1 MTVKSFIFL
10 LQKINFTDQ
19 FYAPPVVMVT
29 AERVNN
35 DSHLSGCNAITAWVE
50 VRKETD
56 WSIAYFTTVQSEG
69 FLKYHN
75 HTSSVILFYK
85 GIIYYLNKIFT
96 RKNNMKKKTTTTTTT
111 KTDSQTS
118 DLRNS
123 LILKFPWMWLALQFL
138 FHGFFCEIFQ
148 TVLDSN

>member
-56 WSIAYFTTVQSEG
+56 WSTAYFTPVWSKG
-69 FLKYHN
+69 FFKILQN
-75 HTSSVILFYK
+75 HTSSVIVFYK
-85 GIIYYLNKIFT
+85 GMANYLNKSFI
-96 RKNNMKKKTTTTTTT
+96 KKKKTKKQYENKGRQLVIRSSTCV
-111 KTDSQTS
+111 SS
-118 DLRNS
+118 
-123 LILKFPWMWLALQFL
+123 ILNFSWMWLTAQFSFHLL
-138 FHGFFCEIFQ
+138 FWRIF
-148 TVLDSN
+148 LNYFG

>member
-56 WSIAYFTTVQSEG
+56 LPLNSILYPSLVGGIF
-69 FLKYHN
+69 K
-75 HTSSVILFYK
+75 ILQ
-85 GIIYYLNKIFT
+85 N
-96 RKNNMKKKTTTTTTT
+96 
-111 KTDSQTS
+111 
-118 DLRNS
+118 
-123 LILKFPWMWLALQFL
+123 
-138 FHGFFCEIFQ
+138 
-148 TVLDSN
+148 

>member
-50 VRKETD
+50 VKKEAGFST
-56 WSIAYFTTVQSEG
+56 AYFTPVWSEG
-69 FLKYHN
+69 FLKYYKITQKN
-75 HTSSVILFYK
+75 SIL
-85 GIIYYLNKIFT
+85 
-96 RKNNMKKKTTTTTTT
+96 
-111 KTDSQTS
+111 Q
-118 DLRNS
+118 RN
-123 LILKFPWMWLALQFL
+123 
-138 FHGFFCEIFQ
+138 
-148 TVLDSN
+148 D

>member
-35 DSHLSGCNAITAWVE
+35 NSHLSGCNAVTAWVE

-56 WSIAYFTTVQSEG
+56 WSTAYFTLIQSEG
-69 FLKYHN
+69 FLKYYKLN
-75 HTSSVILFYK
+75 HTSSVIVFYK
-85 GIIYYLNKIFT
+85 GIANYLNKIFT
-96 RKNNMKKKTTTTTTT
+96 RKNNMKIRQ
-111 KTDSQTS
+111 TDIKPS
-118 DLRNS
+118 NYS
-123 LILKFPWMWLALQFL
+123 LILNFSWMWFALQFS
-138 FHGFFCEIFQ
+138 FH
-148 TVLDSN
+148 

>member
-1 MTVKSFIFL
+1 MTVKSLLFL
-10 LQKINFTDQ
+10 LQKLNFTDQ

-35 DSHLSGCNAITAWVE
+35 DSHLSGGNAITAWVE

-56 WSIAYFTTVQSEG
+56 WSTAYFTPVQSEG
-69 FLKYHN
+69 FLKNHN

-85 GIIYYLNKIFT
+85 GIIYFLNKIFT
-96 RKNNMKKKTTTTTTT
+96 RKNNMKKKQQQQQ
-111 KTDSQTS
+111 KKNRQLDIRSKEI
-118 DLRNS
+118 LNS
-123 LILKFPWMWLALQFL
+123 EISVDVVSLTVFVSRI
-138 FHGFFCEIFQ
+138 FCVIFQ